1 MKTLN
6 TRQWVLYEYLKLKSE
21 NGQWRKREQILEDL
35 SEYYPLNNNVNLYY
49 NTAASE
55 ITKDI
60 KILNE
65 SDVIQKIII
74 SNSQKGIK
82 IATEEE
88 VKTHLNNNMKNIV
101 KRLKKHYNMIN
112 KAKLN
117 NQYRLTFGK
126 GYEKLYIESF
136 ITEFE

>member
-1 MKTLN
+1 MKAM
-6 TRQWVLYEYLKLKSE
+6 LYK
-21 NGQWRKREQILEDL
+21 
-35 SEYYPLNNNVNLYY
+35 
-49 NTAASE
+49 
-55 ITKDI
+55 
-60 KILNE
+60 
-65 SDVIQKIII
+65 KIII

>member
-55 ITKDI
+55 ITEDI

>member
-55 ITKDI
+55 ITEDI

-65 SDVIQKIII
+65 SDVIQK
-74 SNSQKGIK
+74 N
-82 IATEEE
+82 
-88 VKTHLNNNMKNIV
+88 H
-101 KRLKKHYNMIN
+101 N
-112 KAKLN
+112 K
-117 NQYRLTFGK
+117 
-126 GYEKLYIESF
+126 
-136 ITEFE
+136 